1 MAGETTLA
9 ESAQAIF
16 CSAADYLGQSQS
28 KNILNITRYPTFKKF
43 KDSQPKLL
51 ETALDRVDV
60 DVPTK
65 DVYAFLDKRIDWYKS
80 SLLIANKVVSDLH
93 TIDRDF
99 SIKSKGFNDGKMFYL
114 RGDKDV
120 MGTIGAI
127 FKIANKSL
135 TTQLV
140 KEEIPGVFGFTDINK
155 WSPADIY
162 FANPTAKE
170 VLKKEL
176 SKAESKSS
184 SYDITDLNNCI
195 TKLINGGNLLP
206 LSLKKTSSTVQ
217 LKKVNWSEDIK
228 SKFLRDIKFK
238 NVSDW
243 KKYSRLDKNERKSWA
258 KFKKGGKTETRDIKL
273 YSTLEGGVGGE
284 IKIRHDPSG
293 SSGRFVCEFT
303 GSEARGGSLASQILF
318 AKIWSTVDKST
329 ANKFLSEYDKSN
341 TKFLIRKK
349 ELEELK
355 EELRSNKHP
364 ARKNVTEYD
373 HYMANASAELLT
385 NNTMPIIKKW
395 FSDPRNDRNKF
406 IRLMFQVVTSRSPL
420 SAKFVIAKG

>member
-1 MAGETTLA
+1 MAGETALA

-16 CSAADYLGQSQS
+16 CSMADYLGVGQS
-28 KNILNITRYPTFKKF
+28 KSILDVNKYPTFNIFKK
-43 KDSQPKLL
+43 SQPKLL
-51 ETALDRVDV
+51 ETALTRVNVDV
-60 DVPTK
+60 STK
-65 DVYAFLDKRIDWYKS
+65 EVYDFLEKKDGWYKS
-80 SLLIANKVVSDLH
+80 SLLIAKKIVSDLH
-93 TIDRDF
+93 TIDSDF
-99 SIKSKGFNDGKMFYL
+99 SIKSKGFNDGKMYYL

-120 MGTIGAI
+120 MGMVGAI

-135 TTQLV
+135 STQLV

-162 FANPTAKE
+162 FANPTAKT
-170 VLKKEL
+170 VLKTEL
-176 SKAESKSS
+176 SKAQSKSS

-195 TKLINGGNLLP
+195 TKLIKGGNLLP
-206 LSLKKTSSTVQ
+206 LSLKKSSSSVV

-238 NVSDW
+238 KTSDW

-258 KFKKGGKTETRDIKL
+258 KFKKGVKTETRDIKL

-293 SSGRFVCEFT
+293 SSGRFVCEFS
-303 GSEARGGSLASQILF
+303 GSEARGGSLASPKLF
-318 AKIWSTVDKST
+318 AKIWSTVDRAT
-329 ANKFLSEYDKSN
+329 ANQFLSEYNKSN
-341 TKFLIRKK
+341 AKFLIRKK
-349 ELEELK
+349 ELEGLK
-355 EELRSNKHP
+355 EELRSNTHP

-373 HYMANASAELLT
+373 HYMANASAELIT

-395 FSDPRNDRNKF
+395 FTNPRKERDKF
-406 IRLMFQVVTSRSPL
+406 VRLMFQVVTSRSPL
-420 SAKFVIAKG
+420 SAKFVIAK